1 MPSWIARWRS
11 TASGPSNRRP
21 SASRTRHG
29 GAAALLGA
37 RGRAVAEGLTRWR
50 IGGSLLVSLV
60 GYGRRVWA
68 PRRRGLRGPHC
79 VLAAVVAGAAG
90 GEVGPGGVVAGPRP
104 RPRAGGGVAGGVLHP
119 PPAARGG
126 GGPP

>member
-11 TASGPSNRRP
+11 IASGPSKRRP

-29 GAAALLGA
+29 GAAAMLGA

-60 GYGRRVWA
+60 GYGRRRWA
-68 PRRRGLRGPHC
+68 PRRRGLGGPRG
-79 VLAAVVAGAAG
+79 VVGAVVAGAAG
-90 GEVGPGGVVAGPRP
+90 GGGRPGGGGGGGRP
-104 RPRAGGGVAGGVLHP
+104 RPRGGGGVGG
-119 PPAARGG
+119 
-126 GGPP
+126 